1 MGAGLI
7 PANIG
12 RMRLAFI
19 PHATA
24 LGAVVAIALI
34 MRSQPGAAG
43 TVSSGD
49 SIPSETARHVHVA
62 GARRDDAKDALIV
75 TLRID
80 PGFHINANPASSKYL
95 IPTALNL
102 PGVRPARID
111 YPPPVYFRPQFADDQ
126 IAVYEGTVA
135 ITARFA
141 HGTLAH
147 LPLFGST
154 VTVQACTDAICFPP
168 ADLPVAVPK
177 PAAD

>member
-7 PANIG
+7 PVNID

-19 PHATA
+19 PHAMA
-24 LGAVVAIALI
+24 LGAVVAIALVA
-34 MRSQPGAAG
+34 RSQPGAAG
-43 TVSSGD
+43 TVSSGEA
-49 SIPSETARHVHVA
+49 IPSETARHVHVV

-102 PGVRPARID
+102 PGVRPVRID

-126 IAVYEGTVA
+126 IAIYKGTVTIA
-135 ITARFA
+135 AYFA

-147 LPLFGST
+147 RRLLGMT
-154 VTVQACTDAICFPP
+154 VTAQACTDAICFPP
-168 ADLPVAVPK
+168 ADLPVPVPK
-177 PAAD
+177 PAVD